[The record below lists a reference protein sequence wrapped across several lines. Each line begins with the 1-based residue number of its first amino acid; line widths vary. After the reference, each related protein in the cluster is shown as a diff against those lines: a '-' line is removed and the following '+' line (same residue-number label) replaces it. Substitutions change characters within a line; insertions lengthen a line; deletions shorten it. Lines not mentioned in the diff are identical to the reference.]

1 MRYYI
6 TMLIAALA
14 ATAGGLYLNGC
25 NKSKGNSDSTGLP
38 GDNLDLYAVLGLFRS
53 SGSLQEF
60 EKALNDKNN
69 GVNNL
74 DLNGDKQVDYIL
86 VIDNHEKNDHAVVL
100 RVPLNENESQDVA
113 VIGIEKTGEA
123 TARLQVIGDEDVY
136 GKNYIVEPAADLQAA
151 GFAFTTS
158 LVVVNVW
165 TWPCVAYLYS
175 PSYVVWVSPYYWE
188 YYPAWWSPWPPVVYE
203 AYYPAMI
210 VYHTGSI
217 RVHEHAVVR
226 SHRIYKNHRVASDFR
241 EIQRSNEKNRNVVK
255 DNGRARDNGGNA
267 LPHSRQDPGGGHK
280 GNKQARPGQGQKDD
294 GKGLSPRR
302 DASGGQNNM
311 RKDAGGRPGGK
322 DGVAPKSPA
331 PKGGGQQGGGA
342 VKRSP
347 GHQQPGGTPKG
358 GGGGKK
364 PGGKGGR

>member
-6 TMLIAALA
+6 TMLCVALV

-25 NKSKGNSDSTGLP
+25 KENKGNPDSTGLP

-60 EKALNDKNN
+60 EKALNDKNK

-74 DLNGDKQVDYIL
+74 DLNGDGQVDYIL
-86 VIDNHEKNDHAVVL
+86 VIDNHETNDHAIVL
-100 RVPLNENESQDVA
+100 RVPLSENESQDVA

-123 TARLQVIGDEDVY
+123 MARLQVIGDEDLY

-151 GFAFTTS
+151 GFAITAS

-165 TWPCVAYLYS
+165 SWPAVAYVYS
-175 PSYVVWVSPYYWE
+175 PSYVVWTSPYYWG
-188 YYPAWWSPWPPVVYE
+188 YYPAWWSPWTPVVYE
-203 AYYPAMI
+203 AYYPAMV

-226 SHRIYKNHRVASDFR
+226 SHRIYKSHRVASDFR
-241 EIQRSNEKNRNVVK
+241 KIQRDNEKSRNVVK
-255 DNGRARDNGGNA
+255 DNGRGKDNGGNA
-267 LPHSRQDPGGGHK
+267 LPHSKQDPGSGHK
-280 GNKQARPGQGQKDD
+280 GNKASPGPGQKDG
-294 GKGLSPRR
+294 GKSISPRK
-302 DASGGQNNM
+302 DNASGGQNNV
-311 RKDAGGRPGGK
+311 REDAGGRPGGK

-331 PKGGGQQGGGA
+331 PKGGGHQGG
-342 VKRSP
+342 
-347 GHQQPGGTPKG
+347 PK

-364 PGGKGGR
+364 PGGKGGH